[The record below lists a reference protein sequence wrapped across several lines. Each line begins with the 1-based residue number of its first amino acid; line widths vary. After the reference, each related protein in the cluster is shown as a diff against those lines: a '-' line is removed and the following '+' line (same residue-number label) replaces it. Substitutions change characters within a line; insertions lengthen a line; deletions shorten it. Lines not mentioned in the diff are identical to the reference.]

1 MIYNNLLIHENIFD
15 ELLSKVS
22 NKKISNAYIFHGQEG
37 TGKEAHAIEFFASLN
52 CNNNTECSD
61 CSSCN
66 KVKTLQHE

>member
-37 TGKEAHAIEFFASLN
+37 TGKEAHAIEFFASL
-52 CNNNTECSD
+52 
-61 CSSCN
+61 
-66 KVKTLQHE
+66 KI